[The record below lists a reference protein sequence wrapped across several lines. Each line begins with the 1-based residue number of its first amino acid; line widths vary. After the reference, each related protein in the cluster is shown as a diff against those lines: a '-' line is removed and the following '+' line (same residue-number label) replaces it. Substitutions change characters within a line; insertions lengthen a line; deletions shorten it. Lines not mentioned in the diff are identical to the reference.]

1 MDLPSD
7 WIVGEGAKSPLPEAA
22 SRLRHRYGSK
32 TLSEDAVQR
41 SEGAY
46 GIEGLGAPTATNWL
60 ARPLAPSGLQVVSPL
75 EAISPGRMV
84 ATVGAIKASYRFA
97 VMKIYFGFTVAGDRS
112 SIDAARRIVALLQ
125 QKGHEVL
132 TEHLV
137 HDDAWSQDRIIPPQ
151 QVYQRDMKWLEQCD
165 LFLAEVS
172 GSSFG
177 LGFEAGYL
185 PGASAKKVAL
195 FYRRE
200 IADKISLLITGNS
213 HPNCVLVPYTHLVE
227 LETFINDHV

>member
-1 MDLPSD
+1 
-7 WIVGEGAKSPLPEAA
+7 
-22 SRLRHRYGSK
+22 
-32 TLSEDAVQR
+32 
-41 SEGAY
+41 
-46 GIEGLGAPTATNWL
+46 
-60 ARPLAPSGLQVVSPL
+60 
-75 EAISPGRMV
+75 
-84 ATVGAIKASYRFA
+84 VGAIRASYSFA

-132 TEHLV
+132 TKHLV
-137 HDDAWSQDRIIPPQ
+137 HEDAWSQDRIIPPQ
-151 QVYQRDMKWLEQCD
+151 QVYQRDMRWLEQCD

-185 PGASAKKVAL
+185 LGGSAKKVIL
-195 FYRRE
+195 FYRHE

-213 HPNCVLVPYTHLVE
+213 HPNCVLVPYTHVVE